1 MAYVEVEVD
10 LSDFSNGELIEE
22 MESRGLDVPT
32 GDDIETL
39 TNAWIAGRNGDKEK
53 AYALLWE
60 YALNKL
66 GKVV

>member
-1 MAYVEVEVD
+1 MAYVEVELD

>member
-53 AYALLWE
+53 AYSLLWE

>member
-10 LSDFSNGELIEE
+10 LSDFSNEELIEE

-32 GDDIETL
+32 GDDFKTL

>member
-10 LSDFSNGELIEE
+10 LHEFSEEELLEE
-22 MESRGLDVPT
+22 MKLRGMDVPT
-32 GDDIETL
+32 EDDAETL